1 MRGHRWASLICLW
14 SQADAKGQ
22 TLTCTL
28 THLTRRYMKCNSMWP
43 LILQPKVVWC
53 PRNTFY
59 LAMDLKESV
68 GNEAWLI
75 QIEAFNSASQARFVK
90 DHPRWCVILGIMT
103 CMALF
108 SPKLQGGGL
117 PRAHFQ
123 ADQSSFC
130 NWQEQ
135 LTQETFL
142 HCLHCLVS
150 QYFRS
155 LFSSSCVEYQEVRL
169 ADFLILI

>member
-1 MRGHRWASLICLW
+1 
-14 SQADAKGQ
+14 
-22 TLTCTL
+22 
-28 THLTRRYMKCNSMWP
+28 
-43 LILQPKVVWC
+43 
-53 PRNTFY
+53 
-59 LAMDLKESV
+59 MDLKESV
-68 GNEAWLI
+68 GNEAWLD

-130 NWQEQ
+130 N
-135 LTQETFL
+135 
-142 HCLHCLVS
+142 
-150 QYFRS
+150 
-155 LFSSSCVEYQEVRL
+155 
-169 ADFLILI
+169 